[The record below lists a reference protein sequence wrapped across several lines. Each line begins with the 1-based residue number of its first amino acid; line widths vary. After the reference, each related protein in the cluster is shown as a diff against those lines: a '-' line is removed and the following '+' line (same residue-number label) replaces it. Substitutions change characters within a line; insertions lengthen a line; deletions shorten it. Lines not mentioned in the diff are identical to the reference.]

1 MPFPIYLQRG
11 SIMSDW
17 VAIASYLS
25 VGFAVAMVVFLAIK
39 VKKLMNSTHS
49 DD

>member
-1 MPFPIYLQRG
+1 MT
-11 SIMSDW
+11 DW

-25 VGFAVAMVVFLAIK
+25 VAFAVVMLIYLGIK
-39 VKKLMNSTHS
+39 LKKLMNESHS

>member
-1 MPFPIYLQRG
+1 MT
-11 SIMSDW
+11 DW

-25 VGFAVAMVVFLAIK
+25 VAFAIAMLIFLGIK
-39 VKKLMNSTHS
+39 LKKLMNESHS

>member
-1 MPFPIYLQRG
+1 MT
-11 SIMSDW
+11 DW

-25 VGFAVAMVVFLAIK
+25 VAVAVVIVVFLVIK
-39 VKKLMNSTHS
+39 VKKLMNESHS

>member
-1 MPFPIYLQRG
+1 MT
-11 SIMSDW
+11 DW

-25 VGFAVAMVVFLAIK
+25 VAFAITMLIFLGIK
-39 VKKLMNSTHS
+39 LKKLMNESHS

>member
-1 MPFPIYLQRG
+1 MT
-11 SIMSDW
+11 DW

-25 VGFAVAMVVFLAIK
+25 VGFAVVMLIFLGFK
-39 VKKLMNSTHS
+39 LKKLMNESHS

>member
-1 MPFPIYLQRG
+1 MT
-11 SIMSDW
+11 DW

-25 VGFAVAMVVFLAIK
+25 VGFAVAMLIFLGIK
-39 VKKLMNSTHS
+39 LRKLMNESHS